1 MKAAAIFEATMTSEQ
16 AGRLAE
22 LMNQHVSTRPAEV
35 DLATLLVD
43 GDTVQLIA
51 YWSSPEVLEEYRRT
65 ASVLRGTAL
74 MREVGV
80 EPSSVKV
87 VKVPQFA

>member
-1 MKAAAIFEATMTSEQ
+1 MRAAAIFEATMTSEQ
-16 AGRLAE
+16 AHRLAE
-22 LMNQHVSTRPAEV
+22 LMKDHVSTRPADVE
-35 DLATLLVD
+35 LATLLVD
-43 GDTVQLIA
+43 GETVQLIA
-51 YWSSPEVLEEYRRT
+51 YWNSAEALDEYRRT

-87 VKVPQFA
+87 VSVPQFA

>member
-16 AGRLAE
+16 AERLAA
-22 LMNQHVSTRPAEV
+22 LMNEHVSTRPANV

-51 YWSSPEVLEEYRRT
+51 YWSSVEALEEYRRT

>member
-16 AGRLAE
+16 AGRLAA
-22 LMNQHVSTRPAEV
+22 LMKEHVGTRPADV

-51 YWSSPEVLEEYRRT
+51 YWSSVEALDEYRRT

-80 EPSSVKV
+80 EPTSVRIAE
-87 VKVPQFA
+87 VPQFA